1 MAENITGTK
10 NIAKK
15 WPLLFW
21 TGAVFCFLILPV
33 FLLDVGIE
41 SYINTRNKIEEGEAY
56 KKLGLNLENL
66 LQYGDGLHYFHSL
79 LKKLFDIAEEQEKPV
94 NYLEAAIPHLKERN
108 PDAFSF
114 IVWNNETNSL
124 VEHLTD
130 EKGHKYVLKTL
141 KEVFTEVFEQNAISY
156 PVKPDKLDVVSKK
169 INIVRSYIGNFLVAD
184 ALSHPLL
191 RANLGKIIP
200 VSADRSKAYFW
211 FQAGKKLTMMV
222 TINKKALDS
231 LTYVEKLVNGLNKNT
246 SDDIRFGMI
255 DLLHDRE
262 VIPEAD
268 ESRAA
273 ELRLSLIKYDNYSS
287 QKLSTNNFLMLIKIM
302 NPFTRAFCYIPKES
316 VFKNQGLLK
325 QSIWIATAVI
335 LVFFIGLWLLYK
347 YTDTRF
353 SMRWKLSLLF
363 LYANGLPLL
372 ALSFIG
378 YDYMEQ
384 NRGIQLQEAYDNI
397 SSMINDFD
405 TKFGLIKRE
414 YASRLNGIVDA
425 IKLNYDDK
433 EATKPLYEKLLGSLD
448 GTEYT
453 DFAVVSIDGKIII
466 SGKDL
471 INASSLR
478 DIAIGIMKF
487 ANNNKFSPLAIFSVD
502 GNKDSNSLDSA
513 YKGHVFFNTVIS
525 KFGKITYEV
534 VMDTGNYYYFN
545 LIGNIANRDFREL
558 VAISWPVH
566 QLQENYVKN
575 NIKKLNENNQNIK
588 CIAFSEKYGNIFPD
602 EYKATTDLLGRFR
615 QIINLNSIGFEE
627 MNINNKSYVAF
638 GSVGMELDKI
648 AMLGYYPL
656 DIINAK
662 INSIR
667 YKLIAFVV
675 TSLLLTLGISWFLST
690 YFLSPIKD
698 LQAGIEAMGR
708 QEFTY
713 RLPIKSA
720 DEFGELNGVFNNAL
734 ESLEDLAVATTVQE
748 NLFPLQPLEQN
759 KAFVWGKSVTM
770 TRLGGDYFDFF
781 PLSDNEIGVLMGDV
795 AGHGIP
801 AGFLMAMAKAS
812 VMLSG
817 DEKKSPAKLMSTVHK
832 VFHHVKSRKIKRM
845 MTCVYFYI
853 NTETGAYKVVNAGHC
868 YPVIVNRNAE
878 PKFLEMIGSPLGI
891 TKKARYTDVD
901 GQLEDGSYLLLYTD
915 GMLEAHNAEGESF
928 GLERFLELVSKS
940 YSLDP
945 EEYYKNIF
953 AGYKAWS
960 PMADDDITMVLVKYG
975 FEKEIKA

>member
-1 MAENITGTK
+1 MADNTAGTK
-10 NIAKK
+10 NIARK

-21 TGAVFCFLILPV
+21 TGAIFCFFVFPV
-33 FLLDVGIE
+33 FLLDIGIE
-41 SYINTRNKIEEGEAY
+41 SYINTQNKIQEGEAY
-56 KKLGLNLENL
+56 KRLGLNLEKL
-66 LQYGDGLHYFHSL
+66 LQYGDGLHYYHSL
-79 LKKLFDIAEEQEKPV
+79 LKMLFDIAEKQENPV
-94 NYLEAAIPHLKERN
+94 GYLETAIPHLKERN
-108 PDAFSF
+108 PGAFEF
-114 IVWNNETNSL
+114 IVWDNGSNSL

-141 KEVFTEVFEQNAISY
+141 KDVFTEVNRQNDESY
-156 PVKPDKLDVVSKK
+156 PVKPNKLEIVTKK

-191 RANLGKIIP
+191 RANLGKIVP
-200 VSADRSKAYFW
+200 VSAESDKAYFW
-211 FQAGKKLTMMV
+211 FQSGKKLTLMA

-231 LTYVEKLVNGLNKNT
+231 LTYVDKLINGLNKNA

-262 VIPEAD
+262 IIPE
-268 ESRAA
+268 ENENKAA
-273 ELRLSLIKYDNYSS
+273 ELMISLAKYENYSN
-287 QKLSTNNFLMLIKIM
+287 QKLATNNYLLLVKIM
-302 NPFTRAFCYIPKES
+302 NPFMRAFCYIPKAN
-316 VFKNQGLLK
+316 VFKNEGLLK
-325 QSIWIATAVI
+325 QSIWIATIAI
-335 LVFFIGLWLLYK
+335 LVFFLGLWLVYK
-347 YTDTRF
+347 YTDCHF

-384 NRGIQLQEAYDNI
+384 NRSLQLQEAYDNI
-397 SSMINDFD
+397 SSIINDFD
-405 TKFGLIKRE
+405 SKFGLIKKE
-414 YASRLNGIVDA
+414 YASRLNSIVDA
-425 IKLNYDDK
+425 IKSNYDDK
-433 EATKPLYEKLLGSLD
+433 KVTKPLYEKLKETLD
-448 GTEYT
+448 GTDYT
-453 DFAVVSIDGKIII
+453 DFAVVGIDGKILVA
-466 SGKDL
+466 GKDL

-487 ANNNKFSPLAIFSVD
+487 ANNKNYSPLSIFSVD
-502 GNKDSNSLDSA
+502 SENTSKSLDSA
-513 YKGHVFFNTVIS
+513 YKDHVFFNTVIS
-525 KFGKITYEV
+525 KFGKITLEQ
-534 VMDTGNYYYFN
+534 VMDTANYYYFN
-545 LIGNIANRDFREL
+545 LIGNFANRDFREL

-575 NIKKLNENNQNIK
+575 NIKILNENNQNIK
-588 CIAFSEKYGNIFPD
+588 CIAFSEKYGNIFPI
-602 EYKATTDLLGRFR
+602 EHKATADLLGRFR

-627 MNINNKSYVAF
+627 IIIDNKPYAAF

-648 AMLGYYPL
+648 ALLGYYPL
-656 DIINAK
+656 DIINSK

-667 YKLIAFVV
+667 YKLISFVV
-675 TSLLLTLGISWFLST
+675 TSLLLTLGISWLLST

-708 QEFTY
+708 QQFTY
-713 RLPIKSA
+713 RLPVKSA
-720 DEFGELNGVFNNAL
+720 DEFGELNGVFNDAL

-759 KAFVWGKSVTM
+759 KAYVWGKSVTM

-817 DEKKSPAKLMSTVHK
+817 DEKKSPAKLMSTIHK
-832 VFHHVKSRKIKRM
+832 VFHHVKNRKIKRM

-853 NTETGAYKVVNAGHC
+853 NTETGDYKVVNAGHC
-868 YPVIVNRNAE
+868 YPVIINRNAE

-901 GQLEDGSYLLLYTD
+901 GKLEDGNYLLLYTD
-915 GMLEAHNAEGESF
+915 GMLEAHNAEGESL

-960 PMADDDITMVLVKYG
+960 PLADDDITMVLVKFG
-975 FEKEIKA
+975 FEKELKA